1 MEALKD
7 GYVFSAKYESC
18 MLRLKPLHLVVLC
31 NRLPDQEALSEDR
44 YSYQETYTGMSIEA
58 QLARYYPMP
67 TTSEYALWKA
77 QVLWR
82 CPSAGQASHCSSSH
96 CS

>member
-1 MEALKD
+1 MISQHLNVKYIFINIQRSEKNWNLPLMEALKD

-44 YSYQETYTGMSIEA
+44 YSYQETYTGMSLDA
-58 QLARYYPMP
+58 
-67 TTSEYALWKA
+67 
-77 QVLWR
+77 
-82 CPSAGQASHCSSSH
+82 
-96 CS
+96 